1 MSRGTYAII
10 TFGCQMNARDSEK
23 IAGTLEE
30 LGYTETDDEQ
40 KADIVFFN
48 TCTIRENA
56 NEHLYGRLGRLK
68 SAKQKDPDKIIILAG
83 CMMQE
88 TDEVET
94 IRRKYPYVDIIMGT
108 HNQYTLPSLLDDL
121 FEKRKHNFRKLKE
134 THNEV
139 LVSSDPDVEKAERLK
154 KYGESSAKDLEK
166 LSRRPV
172 VSLWSDSADIVENV
186 PSRRKYAFKQ
196 GVNIMYGC
204 NNFCSYCIV
213 PYVRGREKSRDPED
227 IYAEIECLAKDG
239 VKEIM
244 LLGQNVN
251 SYAKIPFPA
260 LLSEIDRR
268 CDNSGI
274 ERIRFM
280 TSHPKDLSKDLCR
293 VIAEGKH
300 ICHQFHLP
308 LQSGSSRI
316 LKRMNRKYDKE
327 QFLQKAE
334 MLRRYVPD
342 ISFSTD
348 IIVGFPGETE
358 EDLSE
363 TIDVCEKVRFDA
375 AYTFIYSKRTGTPA
389 ASFDDQVPEDVIK
402 DRFERLLAVQNRIV
416 EENLQKMKGLTVP
429 VLFEEVSGFDTSLV
443 TGRTEGNMVV
453 HVPGGKELIGKI
465 KNVTLTDPHGF
476 YYMGVLHG

>member
-1 MSRGTYAII
+1 MKENTYAII

-23 IAGTLEE
+23 IAGTLES
-30 LGYTETDDEQ
+30 LGYMETDDEQ
-40 KADIVFFN
+40 DAEIVFFN

-68 SAKQKDPDKIIILAG
+68 ASKQKDPEKIIIVAG

-94 IRRKYPYVDIIMGT
+94 IRKKYPYVDIILGT
-108 HNQYTLPSLLDDL
+108 HNQFTLTELLEDL
-121 FEKRKHNFRKLKE
+121 REKRKHNFRKLKE
-134 THNEV
+134 THNEI
-139 LVSSDPDVEKAERLK
+139 LVSSDADVDKAEKLSR
-154 KYGESSAKDLEK
+154 YGASSAKDLEK
-166 LSRRPV
+166 LSRKPV
-172 VSLWSDSADIVENV
+172 VSLWTDSSDIVENV
-186 PSRRKYAFKQ
+186 PSKRKYPFKQ

-227 IYAEIECLAKDG
+227 IYAEIDALSADG

-251 SYAKIPFPA
+251 SYAKIPFPK
-260 LLSEIDRR
+260 LLSAIDRQ
-268 CDNSGI
+268 CDNNGI

-280 TSHPKDLSKDLCR
+280 TSHPKDLSEDLCR
-293 VIAEGKH
+293 VIAEGTH

-308 LQSGSSRI
+308 LQSGSSEI
-316 LKRMNRKYDKE
+316 LRRMNRRYDKE
-327 QFLQKAE
+327 GFLHKAK
-334 MLRRYVPD
+334 MLSEYVPD
-342 ISFSTD
+342 MSFSTD

-358 EDLSE
+358 EDFLE

-389 ASFDDQVPEDVIK
+389 AAFPDQVPEDVIK
-402 DRFERLLAVQNRIV
+402 DRFDRLLAVQNRIV
-416 EENLQKMKGLTVP
+416 DENIRQMKGMRLP
-429 VLFEEVSGFDTSLV
+429 VLFEETSEFDDTLIS
-443 TGRTEGNMVV
+443 GRTEGNMVV
-453 HVPGGKELIGKI
+453 HVPGGKDLIGTI
-465 KNVTLTDPHGF
+465 KDVTLTDPHGF
-476 YYMGVLHG
+476 YYMGVLS